1 MMEEKEKAWK
11 TVSSKY
17 LFRRPWL
24 TVRCEDMLLP
34 NGNHIPEYY
43 ILEYPDWV
51 NTIAITKDGKF
62 VFVRQYRPGLG
73 RTSYE
78 LCAGVCDKE
87 DASPLV
93 SAQRELWEE
102 TGYGKGNWQEYMV
115 ISANPSTHTNLTHCF
130 LATNVEPIDHQHLED
145 TEDLSVH
152 LLTFEEVKQLLEN
165 NEIMQ
170 SLNAAPLWK
179 YVAEHAADFEQ
190 QSVEKVEYEKT
201 ETISHRIN
209 DLLYYQN
216 SISRSLSRF
225 LKDEEVET
233 GIYEILKDILAFYRA
248 GRAYIFETDEENH
261 FYNCTYEVVAEGVKA
276 EINEL
281 QEIPVDFMP
290 WWTSQILGKKPILF
304 ETLKPMPGMG
314 QGEYEVLSRQ
324 GIKALMATPLV
335 VNDHVYGFM
344 GVDLVDGSASW
355 SDEDYRWLSSL
366 ANVISIC
373 LELRRAK
380 EKVIFEQAALARSE
394 RLFKNIFTNIPA
406 GVEIY
411 DKDGNLVDLNERD
424 MDMLGIADKSEV
436 IGLNFFENPNVDAQI
451 LESIRKS
458 SITDFRA
465 RYSFECARHTG
476 YYRPLKAGVIEL
488 YTKVRKLY
496 DNHGNL
502 TGYILI
508 NMDNTERID
517 ALKRISDFENLFLLI
532 SDYAKVGYAKL
543 NLLNRQGYAIKQW
556 FKNMGEDENT
566 PLSDVVGVYS
576 KMHPDDRSRML
587 AFFEEAKKGKA
598 KAFKGEMRILRP
610 GTKNEWN
617 WVSSNVMVTNYK
629 PEENEIEII
638 GINYDITELKETEAE
653 LIQARDKAE
662 MMDRLKSAFLAN
674 MSHEIRTPLNAIVG
688 FSDLLVETA
697 DIEERREY
705 MKIVRENNDLLLQ
718 LISDIL
724 DLSKIEAGTFEFS
737 HGDVD
742 VNLLCEDLV
751 RSMQMKTKENV
762 KLVFEPNFSIC
773 HITSDR
779 NRIYQVIS
787 NFVNN
792 AIKFTSE
799 GNIRVGYVLKDEGLE
814 FYVQDTGIGIEKKQL
829 PHIFERFVKL
839 DSFVHGTGLG
849 LSICQSI
856 VEQLGGHIG
865 VDSEKG
871 NGSRFW
877 FTIPGVVMTEESL
890 Q

>member
-93 SAQRELWEE
+93 SAQRELWGE
-102 TGYGKGNWQEYMV
+102 TGYGKGNWREYMV

-130 LATNVEPIDHQHLED
+130 LATDVEPIDHQHLED

-190 QSVEKVEYEKT
+190 KSVEKVEYEKT

-276 EINEL
+276 EINKL
-281 QEIPVDFMP
+281 QEIPVDFMA

-380 EKVIFEQAALARSE
+380 EKVVFEQAALARSE

-517 ALKRISDFENLFLLI
+517 ALKPISDFENLFLLI

-617 WVSSNVMVTNYK
+617 WVRTNVVLNLYE
-629 PEENEIEII
+629 PEKGQVELI
-638 GINYDITELKETEAE
+638 GVNYDITALKETEAK
-653 LIQARDKAE
+653 LIEAKEKAE
-662 MMDRLKSAFLAN
+662 ESDRLKSAFLAN

-688 FSDLLVETA
+688 FSSLMVDTE
-697 DIEERREY
+697 DMEERRQY
-705 MKIVRENNDLLLQ
+705 MDIVEENNDLLLQ

-724 DLSKIEAGTFEFS
+724 DLSKIEAGTFDFTEREL
-737 HGDVD
+737 D
-742 VNLLCEDLV
+742 VNLLCEDIVLAM
-751 RSMQMKTKENV
+751 RMKARPNV
-762 KLVFEPNFSIC
+762 EILFDRHLPECRIM
-773 HITSDR
+773 SDR
-779 NRIYQVIS
+779 NRLHQVIS

-792 AIKFTSE
+792 ALKFTEE
-799 GNIRVGYVLKDEGLE
+799 GNIRVGYDQLDEAHLR
-814 FYVQDTGIGIEKKQL
+814 FYVADTGIGIEPEMQNE
-829 PHIFERFVKL
+829 IFERFVKL
-839 DSFVHGTGLG
+839 NSFVHGTGLG
-849 LSICQSI
+849 LSICRSI
-856 VEQLGGHIG
+856 VEQLGGEIG
-865 VDSEKG
+865 VDSEPEKG
-871 NGSRFW
+871 SCFW
-877 FTIPGVVMTEESL
+877 FTLPIK
-890 Q
+890 

>member
-62 VFVRQYRPGLG
+62 VFVRQYRPRLG

-190 QSVEKVEYEKT
+190 KSVEKVEYEKT

-276 EINEL
+276 EINKL

-380 EKVIFEQAALARSE
+380 EKVVFEQAALARSE
-394 RLFKNIFTNIPA
+394 RL
-406 GVEIY
+406 
-411 DKDGNLVDLNERD
+411 
-424 MDMLGIADKSEV
+424 GISDKSEV

-517 ALKRISDFENLFLLI
+517 ALKPISDFENLFLLI

-617 WVSSNVMVTNYK
+617 WVRTNVVLNLYE
-629 PEENEIEII
+629 PEKGQVELI
-638 GINYDITELKETEAE
+638 GVNYDITALKETEAK
-653 LIQARDKAE
+653 LIEAKEKAE
-662 MMDRLKSAFLAN
+662 ESDRLKSAFLAN

-688 FSDLLVETA
+688 FSSLMVDTE
-697 DIEERREY
+697 DMEERRQY
-705 MKIVRENNDLLLQ
+705 MDIVEENNDLLLQ

-724 DLSKIEAGTFEFS
+724 DLSKIEAGTFDFTERE
-737 HGDVD
+737 VD
-742 VNLLCEDLV
+742 VNLLCEDIVLAM
-751 RSMQMKTKENV
+751 RMKARPNV
-762 KLVFEPNFSIC
+762 EILFDRHLPECRIM
-773 HITSDR
+773 SDR
-779 NRIYQVIS
+779 NRLHQVIS

-792 AIKFTSE
+792 ALKFTEE
-799 GNIRVGYVLKDEGLE
+799 GNIRVGYDQLDEAHLR
-814 FYVQDTGIGIEKKQL
+814 FYIADTGIGIEPEMQNE
-829 PHIFERFVKL
+829 IFERFVKL
-839 DSFVHGTGLG
+839 NSFVHGTGLG
-849 LSICQSI
+849 LSICRSI
-856 VEQLGGHIG
+856 VEQLGGEIG
-865 VDSEKG
+865 VDSEPEKG
-871 NGSRFW
+871 SCFW
-877 FTIPGVVMTEESL
+877 FTLPIK
-890 Q
+890 

>member
-1 MMEEKEKAWK
+1 MK
-11 TVSSKY
+11 
-17 LFRRPWL
+17 
-24 TVRCEDMLLP
+24 
-34 NGNHIPEYY
+34 
-43 ILEYPDWV
+43 
-51 NTIAITKDGKF
+51 
-62 VFVRQYRPGLG
+62 
-73 RTSYE
+73 
-78 LCAGVCDKE
+78 
-87 DASPLV
+87 
-93 SAQRELWEE
+93 
-102 TGYGKGNWQEYMV
+102 
-115 ISANPSTHTNLTHCF
+115 
-130 LATNVEPIDHQHLED
+130 
-145 TEDLSVH
+145 
-152 LLTFEEVKQLLEN
+152 
-165 NEIMQ
+165 Q

-190 QSVEKVEYEKT
+190 KSVEKVEYEKT

-276 EINEL
+276 EINKL

-394 RLFKNIFTNIPA
+394 RLFKNIFANIPA

-411 DKDGNLVDLNERD
+411 DKEGNLVDLNERD
-424 MDMLGIADKSEV
+424 MDILGISDKSEV

-517 ALKRISDFENLFLLI
+517 ALKPISDFENLFLLI

-617 WVSSNVMVTNYK
+617 WVRTNVVLNLYE
-629 PEENEIEII
+629 PEKGQVELI
-638 GINYDITELKETEAE
+638 GVNYDITALKETEAK
-653 LIQARDKAE
+653 LIEAKEKAE
-662 MMDRLKSAFLAN
+662 ESDRLKSAFLAN

-688 FSDLLVETA
+688 FSSLMVDTE
-697 DIEERREY
+697 DMEERRQY
-705 MKIVRENNDLLLQ
+705 MDIVEENNDLLLQ

-724 DLSKIEAGTFEFS
+724 DLSKIEAGTFDFTERE
-737 HGDVD
+737 VD
-742 VNLLCEDLV
+742 VNLLCEDIVLAM
-751 RSMQMKTKENV
+751 RMKARPNV
-762 KLVFEPNFSIC
+762 EILFDRHLPECRIM
-773 HITSDR
+773 SDR
-779 NRIYQVIS
+779 NRLHQVIS

-792 AIKFTSE
+792 ALKFTEE
-799 GNIRVGYVLKDEGLE
+799 GNIRVGYDQLDEAHLR
-814 FYVQDTGIGIEKKQL
+814 FYIADTGIGIEPEMQNE
-829 PHIFERFVKL
+829 IFERFVKL
-839 DSFVHGTGLG
+839 NSFVHGTGLG
-849 LSICQSI
+849 LSICRSI
-856 VEQLGGHIG
+856 VEQLGGEIG
-865 VDSEKG
+865 VDSEPEKG
-871 NGSRFW
+871 SCFW
-877 FTIPGVVMTEESL
+877 FTLPIK
-890 Q
+890 

>member
-130 LATNVEPIDHQHLED
+130 LATDVEPIDHQHLED

-190 QSVEKVEYEKT
+190 ESVEKVEHEKT

-276 EINEL
+276 EINKL

-394 RLFKNIFTNIPA
+394 RLTNIPA

-424 MDMLGIADKSEV
+424 MDILGISDKSEV

-617 WVSSNVMVTNYK
+617 WVRTNVVLNLYE
-629 PEENEIEII
+629 PEKGQVELI
-638 GINYDITELKETEAE
+638 GVNYDITALKETEAK
-653 LIQARDKAE
+653 LIEAKEKAE
-662 MMDRLKSAFLAN
+662 ESDRLKSAFLAN

-688 FSDLLVETA
+688 FSSLMVDTE
-697 DIEERREY
+697 DMEERRQY
-705 MKIVRENNDLLLQ
+705 MDIVEENNDLLLQ

-724 DLSKIEAGTFEFS
+724 DLSKIEAGTFDFTERE
-737 HGDVD
+737 VD
-742 VNLLCEDLV
+742 VNLLCEDIVLAM
-751 RSMQMKTKENV
+751 RMKARPNV
-762 KLVFEPNFSIC
+762 EILFDRHLPECRIM
-773 HITSDR
+773 SDR
-779 NRIYQVIS
+779 NRLHQVIS

-792 AIKFTSE
+792 ALKFTEE
-799 GNIRVGYVLKDEGLE
+799 GNIRVGYDQLDEAHLR
-814 FYVQDTGIGIEKKQL
+814 FYVADTGIGIEPEMQNE
-829 PHIFERFVKL
+829 IFERFVKL
-839 DSFVHGTGLG
+839 NSFVHGTGLG
-849 LSICQSI
+849 LSICRSI
-856 VEQLGGHIG
+856 VEQLGGEIG
-865 VDSEKG
+865 VDSEPEKG
-871 NGSRFW
+871 SCFW
-877 FTIPGVVMTEESL
+877 FTLPIK
-890 Q
+890 

>member
-1 MMEEKEKAWK
+1 ME
-11 TVSSKY
+11 
-17 LFRRPWL
+17 
-24 TVRCEDMLLP
+24 
-34 NGNHIPEYY
+34 H
-43 ILEYPDWV
+43 
-51 NTIAITKDGKF
+51 
-62 VFVRQYRPGLG
+62 
-73 RTSYE
+73 
-78 LCAGVCDKE
+78 
-87 DASPLV
+87 
-93 SAQRELWEE
+93 
-102 TGYGKGNWQEYMV
+102 
-115 ISANPSTHTNLTHCF
+115 
-130 LATNVEPIDHQHLED
+130 
-145 TEDLSVH
+145 
-152 LLTFEEVKQLLEN
+152 
-165 NEIMQ
+165 
-170 SLNAAPLWK
+170 
-179 YVAEHAADFEQ
+179 
-190 QSVEKVEYEKT
+190 EKT

-276 EINEL
+276 EINKL

-394 RLFKNIFTNIPA
+394 RLFKNIFANIPA

-411 DKDGNLVDLNERD
+411 DKEGNLVDLNERD
-424 MDMLGIADKSEV
+424 MDILGISDKSEV

-617 WVSSNVMVTNYK
+617 WVRTNVVLNLYE
-629 PEENEIEII
+629 PEKGQVELI
-638 GINYDITELKETEAE
+638 GVNYDITALKETEAK
-653 LIQARDKAE
+653 LIEAKEKAE
-662 MMDRLKSAFLAN
+662 ESDRLKSAFLAN

-688 FSDLLVETA
+688 FSSLMVDTE
-697 DIEERREY
+697 DMEERRQY
-705 MKIVRENNDLLLQ
+705 MDIVEENNDLLLQ

-724 DLSKIEAGTFEFS
+724 DLSKIEAGTFDFTERE
-737 HGDVD
+737 VD
-742 VNLLCEDLV
+742 VNLLCEDIVLAM
-751 RSMQMKTKENV
+751 RMKARPNV
-762 KLVFEPNFSIC
+762 EILFDRHLPECRIM
-773 HITSDR
+773 SDR
-779 NRIYQVIS
+779 NRLHQVIS

-792 AIKFTSE
+792 ALKFTEE
-799 GNIRVGYVLKDEGLE
+799 GNIRVGYDQLDEAHLC
-814 FYVQDTGIGIEKKQL
+814 FYVADTGIGIEPEMQNE
-829 PHIFERFVKL
+829 IFERFVKL
-839 DSFVHGTGLG
+839 NSFVHGTGLG
-849 LSICQSI
+849 LSICRSI
-856 VEQLGGHIG
+856 VEQLGGEIG
-865 VDSEKG
+865 VDSEPEKG
-871 NGSRFW
+871 SCFW
-877 FTIPGVVMTEESL
+877 FTLPIK
-890 Q
+890 